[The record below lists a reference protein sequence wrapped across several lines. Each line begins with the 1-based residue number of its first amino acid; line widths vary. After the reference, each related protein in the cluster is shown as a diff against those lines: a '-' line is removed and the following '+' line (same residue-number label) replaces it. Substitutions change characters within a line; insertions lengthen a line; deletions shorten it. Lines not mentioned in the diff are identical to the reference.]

1 MPINQPQ
8 LYFSLWVMVSLAA
21 QAAYPDYITYDNKRM
36 GTPEKPYILRTY
48 IPNLELDD
56 EVLSHHSR
64 GFPSPTYSPSN
75 GRLSKSGMYK
85 TIPVIPASVS
95 VSCGPQL
102 AYAWDTTEC
111 RLLYAWANGF
121 LDMESHWGAPNSGR
135 RNGNYSARLF
145 GQVFY
150 KAKGKPPLQINGKP
164 QSAAVSYHGNKRI
177 KGHPEFS
184 YAADGR
190 KITVSVRPGPA
201 VQTVEV
207 QYVSSD
213 QSDTLGYV
221 DPKTPFEVLDSKKGS
236 LKVLL
241 RPNVAET
248 YHGFKRPNVK
258 IADASAEVGKALY
271 TTFGCIACHTLDGAK
286 NHGPTFQSLFDSK
299 RDFPKHG
306 LITADEN
313 YLRESITKPNTKT
326 VPGFTPG
333 MMPPYPLDSKQV
345 DSLVLFIKSLK

>member
-1 MPINQPQ
+1 MAIHKQQ
-8 LYFSLWVMVSLAA
+8 LYSSLWVLASLLV
-21 QAAYPDYITYDNKRM
+21 QAAHPDYITYDNKRM

-48 IPNLELDD
+48 IPNLELGE

-75 GRLSKSGMYK
+75 GRLSKGGTYK
-85 TIPVIPASVS
+85 AIPVIPASVS
-95 VSCGPQL
+95 VSYGPLL

-121 LDMESHWGAPNSGR
+121 LDMESHWGTPNSGR
-135 RNGNYSARLF
+135 RSGNYSARLF

-164 QSAAVSYHGNKRI
+164 QSANVRYHGNKRI

-184 YAADGR
+184 YTVDGR
-190 KITVSVRPGPA
+190 KITVSVRPGPTA
-201 VQTVEV
+201 QTVEV

-213 QSDTLGYV
+213 PLDTLGYV
-221 DPKTPFEVLDSKKGS
+221 DVKTPFDVLDSKRGR

-241 RPNVAET
+241 RPNAAET
-248 YHGFKRPNVK
+248 YHGFKKPNIK
-258 IADASAEVGKALY
+258 IADASAEAGQTLY
-271 TTFGCIACHTLDGAK
+271 TTFGCIACHTLDGSR
-286 NHGPTFQSLFDSK
+286 NHGPTFQGLFDSK
-299 RDFPKHG
+299 RNFPEHG
-306 LITADEN
+306 SVTADEH
-313 YLRESITKPNTKT
+313 YLRESITKPNDKT

-333 MMPPYPLDSKQV
+333 MMPPYPLDAKQV
-345 DSLVLFIKSLK
+345 DALVLFIKSLK

>member
-1 MPINQPQ
+1 
-8 LYFSLWVMVSLAA
+8 MVSFVG
-21 QAAYPDYITYDNKRM
+21 QAAPPDYVTYDNKRM
-36 GTPEKPYILRTY
+36 GTPEKPYILRTC
-48 IPNLELDD
+48 IPNLELGD
-56 EVLSHHSR
+56 EVLSHHGR
-64 GFPSPTYSPSN
+64 GFPSPTYSPAN
-75 GRLSKSGMYK
+75 GRLSNRGTYK
-85 TIPVIPASVS
+85 PIPVIPASVS
-95 VSCGPQL
+95 VSYGPQL

-135 RNGNYSARLF
+135 RSGNYSARLF

-150 KAKGKPPLQINGKP
+150 KAKGKPPLQINGKA
-164 QSAAVSYHGNKRI
+164 QSGDVSYLGNKRI

-190 KITVSVRPGPA
+190 KITVSVRPGLS

-221 DPKTPFEVLDSKKGS
+221 DAKTPFEVLDSKKGS

-241 RPNVAET
+241 RPNAAET
-248 YHGFKRPNVK
+248 YHGFRKPNVK
-258 IADASAEVGKALY
+258 IANASVEAGKALY

-286 NHGPTFQSLFDSK
+286 NHGPTFEGLFDSK
-299 RDFPKHG
+299 RNFPEHG
-306 LITADEN
+306 SVAADED
-313 YLRESITKPNTKT
+313 YLRESITKPNAKT

-333 MMPPYPLDSKQV
+333 MMPPYPLDGKQV